1 MENINRRSFIA
12 KSALTLGASLG
23 FGETAQKLLAQT
35 EIKYKGI
42 PIGFQTY
49 PIRDKLGKDFA
60 GTLKTMAN
68 FGYKTTELC
77 SPAGYAQIG
86 FGFLGK
92 LKNAEIKSIITDSG
106 LTCPSCHFGK
116 AEFAPDKIDKT
127 IEFAQEMGLNHMIC
141 STFWLPKTATLKD
154 YQIDC
159 ENLNKAG
166 EKIKAAGMQAGFH
179 NHDFEF
185 KMLEGELI
193 YDVLLKHLDPELVK
207 MQFQTQVIQL
217 GYKAADYFKKYP
229 GRFISAHLSD
239 WTADKKETAVAQ
251 NGLIDWKEFFA
262 CTKAGGLQTIFV
274 EMNFDKFECSIKNI
288 QKMKVK
294 A

>member
-1 MENINRRSFIA
+1 MTNLNRRSFLEKTA
-12 KSALTLGASLG
+12 LG
-23 FGETAQKLLAQT
+23 FSASFGFSNMATALFANA
-35 EIKYKGI
+35 EEKYKGI

-49 PIRDKLGKDFA
+49 PIREMLGKDFA

-77 SPAGYAQIG
+77 SPAGYAQSG

-92 LKNAEIKSIITDSG
+92 LKNAEIKSIISDAG
-106 LTCPSCHFGK
+106 LSCPSCHFGK
-116 AEFAPDKIDKT
+116 AEFTPDKIDKS
-127 IEFAQEMGLNHMIC
+127 IEFAQEMGLSQMVL
-141 STFWLPKTATLKD
+141 STFWLPKAVSLND
-154 YQIDC
+154 YKI
-159 ENLNKAG
+159 ESEKLNKSA

-193 YDVLLKHLDPELVK
+193 YDVILKSLDPDLVK
-207 MQFQTQVIQL
+207 LQFQTQVIQL

-239 WTADKKETAVAQ
+239 WTTDKKEASV
-251 NGLIDWKEFFA
+251 GEGIIDWKDFFA
-262 CTKAGGLQTIFV
+262 NTKTGGLKTIFV
-274 EMNFDKFECSIKNI
+274 EMNFDKFEGSIKNI
-288 QKMKVK
+288 NKMNVK
-294 A
+294 R